1 MEEGASF
8 SKGRDHKKSVVVKVG
23 MLGDAQVGKTSM
35 MVKYVENRFDQ
46 DYIETLGVN
55 FMEKNISLRKNE
67 ITFMIWDL
75 GGQKVFRQMLPLVC
89 NEAVA
94 LLFMFDLT
102 RKSTLV
108 SVKEWYR
115 QARALNK
122 VAIPFLVGT
131 KYDLFADFSRK
142 EQEEIT
148 EQARRYAKVMKAPLI
163 FCSSSHSINVQKIF
177 KIVLSKVFDL
187 KTTIPHITN
196 VGEPILEY

>member
-75 GGQKVFRQMLPLVC
+75 GGKLLPIPNHLSLPPLALWRMMYQFLLVAHQRTICRVIGISDTLMRQYCM
-89 NEAVA
+89 
-94 LLFMFDLT
+94 
-102 RKSTLV
+102 
-108 SVKEWYR
+108 
-115 QARALNK
+115 
-122 VAIPFLVGT
+122 
-131 KYDLFADFSRK
+131 
-142 EQEEIT
+142 
-148 EQARRYAKVMKAPLI
+148 YA
-163 FCSSSHSINVQKIF
+163 C
-177 KIVLSKVFDL
+177 
-187 KTTIPHITN
+187 
-196 VGEPILEY
+196 

>member
-75 GGQKVFRQMLPLVC
+75 GGKFSPISSPLLPFRGC
-89 NEAVA
+89 INCH
-94 LLFMFDLT
+94 LL
-102 RKSTLV
+102 
-108 SVKEWYR
+108 
-115 QARALNK
+115 
-122 VAIPFLVGT
+122 
-131 KYDLFADFSRK
+131 
-142 EQEEIT
+142 
-148 EQARRYAKVMKAPLI
+148 
-163 FCSSSHSINVQKIF
+163 HINTAFV
-177 KIVLSKVFDL
+177 
-187 KTTIPHITN
+187 
-196 VGEPILEY
+196 E